1 MTFDILLCAPPILA
15 IYAVSKR
22 NKALKKEEVGFV
34 YDGKVWVTWLWTII
48 VFATLFLVF
57 GTEFVLGAVAL
68 DFSNY
73 RPEWDKLWFLL
84 FSTVLY
90 VSYVLIAYRPAT
102 AEELEAAKAAG
113 QQPVQ
118 VAATAATSIF
128 STIVACILGVLASIP
143 SLLWNALNPVLAV
156 KVIGGMTY
164 QIIGTGFSSVVGGIV
179 GLGILVALVA
189 MALIFGSLFIVIA
202 GSLVIGGMAIYT
214 FIKGM
219 KQQ

>member
-1 MTFDILLCAPPILA
+1 M
-15 IYAVSKR
+15 
-22 NKALKKEEVGFV
+22 
-34 YDGKVWVTWLWTII
+34 WTII

-57 GTEFVLGAVAL
+57 GAPLMLGGIGL
-68 DFSNY
+68 DISNY
-73 RPEWDKLWFLL
+73 SPEWDKLWFLL
-84 FSTVLY
+84 FSTILY

-143 SLLWNALNPVLAV
+143 SQLWNALNPVLAV

-179 GLGILVALVA
+179 GLGILAALVT
-189 MALIFGSLFIVIA
+189 MALLFGSLLVAIV
-202 GSLVIGGMAIYT
+202 GCLVIGGMAIYT
-214 FIKGM
+214 FIKNM
-219 KQQ
+219 KQ